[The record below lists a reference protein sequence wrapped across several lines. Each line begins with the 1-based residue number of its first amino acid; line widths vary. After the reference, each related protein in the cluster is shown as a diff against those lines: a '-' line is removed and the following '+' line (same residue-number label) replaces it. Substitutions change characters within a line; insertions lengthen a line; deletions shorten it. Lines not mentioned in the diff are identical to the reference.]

1 MGVADQPDSQW
12 PAEGFDIEDLAG
24 ARAAGRPVYADRH
37 LVITRTQH
45 PRGLRFAGEI
55 DVANSEAVGAS
66 LAFAFPEFGDPHLDL
81 SRLSFCDISG
91 IRAIV
96 EAAGALVHARR
107 LLLHGLPAQLETV
120 IKVTG
125 WSEMPSL
132 ELCHCGE
139 QQP

>member
-1 MGVADQPDSQW
+1 M
-12 PAEGFDIEDLAG
+12 EGFYIEEFIDAG
-24 ARAAGRPVYADRH
+24 VSGAPVYADRH
-37 LVITRTQH
+37 LVITPTEK

-55 DVANSEAVGAS
+55 DIANSDAVGAS
-66 LAFAFPEFGDPHLDL
+66 LALAFPESGNPHLDV

-96 EAAGALVHARR
+96 EAAGALGNGRR
-107 LLLHGLPAQLETV
+107 LMLHGLPAQLETV

-125 WSEMPSL
+125 WSELPSL

-139 QQP
+139 ERP